1 MSVVFDR
8 PYEFVPPHRGDWW
21 PSFIQFFRIVDYYLR
36 RKEGVVSHECRG
48 LEHFRQ
54 SLDRGDGILLAPN
67 HCRYADPLVLGWP
80 ARDVGVHVFAMASW
94 HLFNKS
100 RFDSFAIQKMGAFSI
115 NREGTDRQ
123 SLETAIDILATASRP
138 LILFPEGTTNRTND
152 VLKPLLD
159 GVSFV
164 ARSAARRRAKA
175 GDGAVVMHPI
185 AIKYLCTSDFEPW
198 ADLQL
203 SQMEQRFCWQNRP
216 GLSTLERTKRVAEG
230 FLSLKEI
237 EYIGT
242 SQAGSLTERQQ
253 RLIEFSL
260 EKVES
265 RLGIKPAVEDEPR
278 ARIRVIRSEIASRY
292 FDAAG
297 DPGEQRHLELDAEAA
312 DLGREL
318 LSYPDSYLK
327 PELATDTRVVE
338 TIQRLQEFH
347 FGKADVSIPLH
358 VVIEFGEAIDVP
370 AKKGSRDGGDPI
382 MIELRDRLSSMIE
395 ALSKEARPI
404 ST

>member
-8 PYEFVPPHRGDWW
+8 PYEFVPPHHGDWW
-21 PSFIQFFRIVDYYLR
+21 PNFIQLFRIVDYYLR
-36 RKEGVVSHECRG
+36 KKEGVVSHECRG
-48 LEHFRQ
+48 LDHFRR
-54 SLDRGDGILLAPN
+54 SLERGDGILLTPN

-80 ARDVGVHVFAMASW
+80 AREVGVHVFAMASW
-94 HLFNKS
+94 HLFNKG

-159 GVSFV
+159 GVSFI

-185 AIKYLCTSDFEPW
+185 ALKYLCTSDFEPW

-203 SQMEQRFCWQNRP
+203 TQMEQRFCWENRP
-216 GLSTLERTKRVAEG
+216 GRSVLERTKRVAEG
-230 FLSLKEI
+230 FLALKEI
-237 EYIGT
+237 EYMGT
-242 SQAGSLTERQQ
+242 SQSGSLTERQQ
-253 RLIEFSL
+253 RLIAFSL
-260 EKVES
+260 QKAES
-265 RLGIKPAVEDEPR
+265 RLGITVSDESDPR
-278 ARIRVIRSEIASRY
+278 ARIRVIRSEVASRY
-292 FDAAG
+292 FDAAD
-297 DPGEQRHLELDAEAA
+297 DPREQRRLQLDAEAA
-312 DLGREL
+312 DLAREV
-318 LSYPDSYLK
+318 LSYPDCYLK
-327 PELATDTRVVE
+327 PESATDTRVVE

-358 VVIEFGEAIDVP
+358 VVIEFGEAIEVP
-370 AKKGSRDGGDPI
+370 PKKGSRDGGDPI
-382 MIELRDRLSSMIE
+382 MIELQDRLSSMIG
-395 ALSKEARPI
+395 ALSKEARPV
-404 ST
+404 SQ